1 MKKSFYI
8 LILNLLA
15 LETFCQDRDPAR
27 LTISGSFSELG
38 ISPSEEIWVA
48 TRAGNTYYSKQLGDS
63 WRIGPFGSFG
73 PGLSNSGMTFER
85 VNFFSEDTLMIS
97 GFIQEGGRQD
107 FVFWS
112 GDHGKSWQ
120 KVVFGKSSWIDAAF
134 VNSNGKA
141 WMSGSSQLIYYSQDR
156 GKTWKS
162 FDKVEPTGNL
172 RFSTIFFAKDE
183 RTGLFGATW
192 NILYK
197 TPDNCKSW
205 EKLPT
210 PLSQAKY
217 QRLSKEER
225 PDIRKIRIFGS
236 YYIVNQ
242 QGRVFITKSD
252 SIDWKY
258 LPSVL
263 DFEVTENDELYIVS
277 KTLGAE
283 LYNSVFI
290 RTWQSEQSFDEC
302 PTAIAVKNNKL
313 FALTSRSIYKLSPDE
328 FACAPLL
335 TNDIPIPEPHTIFRR
350 SRQWF

>member
-8 LILNLLA
+8 LILNLLS

-27 LTISGSFSELG
+27 LTISGGFSELG

-63 WRIGPFGSFG
+63 WHIGPFGSFG
-73 PGLSNSGMTFER
+73 PGLSNSGKTFER

-162 FDKVEPTGNL
+162 LDCEFRWFKIPNE
-172 RFSTIFFAKDE
+172 
-183 RTGLFGATW
+183 
-192 NILYK
+192 
-197 TPDNCKSW
+197 
-205 EKLPT
+205 
-210 PLSQAKY
+210 LSSA
-217 QRLSKEER
+217 
-225 PDIRKIRIFGS
+225 
-236 YYIVNQ
+236 
-242 QGRVFITKSD
+242 
-252 SIDWKY
+252 WKA
-258 LPSVL
+258 
-263 DFEVTENDELYIVS
+263 N
-277 KTLGAE
+277 
-283 LYNSVFI
+283 
-290 RTWQSEQSFDEC
+290 RQ
-302 PTAIAVKNNKL
+302 NNKW
-313 FALTSRSIYKLSPDE
+313 T
-328 FACAPLL
+328 LL
-335 TNDIPIPEPHTIFRR
+335 KSGCQRPNLCNFQDR
-350 SRQWF
+350 